1 MQKLELLTSI
11 HNLSS
16 IVNNTNLTA
25 TMSTQA
31 VDEINNNLET
41 LLLTY
46 LEKYCD

>member
-11 HNLSS
+11 QNLSS
-16 IVNNTNLTA
+16 IVNNTKLTS

-31 VDEINNNLET
+31 VDEINSNLET